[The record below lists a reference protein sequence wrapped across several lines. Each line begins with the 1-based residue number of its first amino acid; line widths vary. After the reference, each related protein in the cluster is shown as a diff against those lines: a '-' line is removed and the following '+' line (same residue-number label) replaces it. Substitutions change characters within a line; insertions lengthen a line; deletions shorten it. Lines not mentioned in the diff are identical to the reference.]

1 MRDLIDIYFVRNDS
15 DFTRGTFR
23 ARGDVVEIIPAYQ
36 NEEAVRIEFWDNDV
50 EKISIIDSVTGKI
63 LREVESVPIYPAK
76 YFVTDRNKMQK
87 AIYNIE
93 QELAE
98 QLEFL
103 RKEEKY
109 LEAQRLEQRTK
120 FDIEMM
126 KEIGYCSGIE
136 NYSRHMDG
144 RERGSRPF

>member
-1 MRDLIDIYFVRNDS
+1 
-15 DFTRGTFR
+15 
-23 ARGDVVEIIPAYQ
+23 
-36 NEEAVRIEFWDNDV
+36 
-50 EKISIIDSVTGKI
+50 
-63 LREVESVPIYPAK
+63 
-76 YFVTDRNKMQK
+76 MQK

-93 QELAE
+93 QELSE
-98 QLEFL
+98 RLDVL

-109 LEAQRLEQRTK
+109 LEAQRLEQRTR

-144 RERGSRPF
+144 RESNSRPFNLFRLFS

>member
-1 MRDLIDIYFVRNDS
+1 MDAA
-15 DFTRGTFR
+15 TRTVPF
-23 ARGDVVEIIPAYQ
+23 
-36 NEEAVRIEFWDNDV
+36 
-50 EKISIIDSVTGKI
+50 ISTGKI
-63 LREVESVPIYPAK
+63 IREVESVPIYPAK
-76 YFVTDRNKMQK
+76 YFVTDRSKMQK

-93 QELAE
+93 QELSD
-98 QLEFL
+98 QLNVL

-109 LEAQRLEQRTK
+109 LEAQRLEQRTR

-144 RERGSRPF
+144 REPSSRPFNLFDYFPDEFLLIIDEFF